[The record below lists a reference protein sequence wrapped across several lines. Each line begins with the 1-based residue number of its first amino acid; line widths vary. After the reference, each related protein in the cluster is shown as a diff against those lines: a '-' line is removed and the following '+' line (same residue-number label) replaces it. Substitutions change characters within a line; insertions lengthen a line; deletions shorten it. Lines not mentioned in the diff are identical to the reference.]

1 MNARRDPTP
10 PSEPCSSGMPD
21 VPPGQ
26 VILLNGSSSSG
37 KSTIARQLLTDLET
51 PWFHMGVDM
60 FGAMRSE
67 CRTHELDAAGVEEV
81 LRRTRAGFHRAV
93 AGMAQAGNDIV
104 MDHVLSESWRLDDLL
119 TVMAG
124 IDVVFVGVHCSVDEL
139 ERRENLRGDRPI
151 GTARSQVSHVHSHR
165 TYDLHVE
172 TSTDTPG
179 ACSAQ
184 IRRCL
189 RREVSRARAF
199 DRLRATR
206 AESVEKGPR

>member
-1 MNARRDPTP
+1 
-10 PSEPCSSGMPD
+10 MPD
-21 VPPGQ
+21 VSPGQ
-26 VILLNGSSSSG
+26 VILLNGVSSSG
-37 KSTIARQLLTDLET
+37 KSMIARQLLIDLEE

-67 CRTHELDAAGVEEV
+67 RRTHELDAAGVEEV

-93 AGMAQAGNDIV
+93 AGMVHAGNDIV
-104 MDHVLSESWRLDDLL
+104 MDHVLSEPWRLDDLL

-139 ERRENLRGDRPI
+139 ERRENLRGDRTI
-151 GTARSQVSHVHSHR
+151 GTAASQIGQVHAHGIYDMHV
-165 TYDLHVE
+165 D

-184 IRRCL
+184 IREYRQQDP
-189 RREVSRARAF
+189 SSARAF
-199 DRLRATR
+199 DRLRAKR
-206 AESVEKGPR
+206 AESAETRSH